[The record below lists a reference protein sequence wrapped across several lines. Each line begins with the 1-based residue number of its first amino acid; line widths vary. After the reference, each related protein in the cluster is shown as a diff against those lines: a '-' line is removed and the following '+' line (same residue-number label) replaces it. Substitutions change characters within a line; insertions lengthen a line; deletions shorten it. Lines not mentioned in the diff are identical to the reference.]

1 MPRRALVFDLDG
13 TLVDTAPDLHA
24 TLNVVLADH
33 GRASLDLDQV
43 RNLVGQGA
51 GKLVE
56 RGFRMTGA
64 PLDPEPL
71 KAAVA
76 EFLAYYGDN
85 LSVFSRPFPETRDLL
100 ARFKTEGYRLGI
112 CTNKPEHLSRKLL
125 ADIAFLTYFDAL
137 FGGDTLP
144 VSKPDPA
151 PLLSTLKAIGATPET
166 GVMIGD
172 SPTDVATAKAAG
184 VPVIAVDF
192 GYSHIPAAELGADA
206 VISAYAELPAALA
219 AIR

>member
-1 MPRRALVFDLDG
+1 MSRRALVFDLDG

-24 TLNVVLADH
+24 TLNVVLASH
-33 GRASLDLDQV
+33 GRSRLDLDQV

-51 GKLVE
+51 RTLVE

-76 EFLAYYGDN
+76 EFLAHYGDN
-85 LSVFSRPFPETRDLL
+85 IAVFSRPFPGVEGLL
-100 ARFKTEGYRLGI
+100 ADFKAEGYRLGV
-112 CTNKPEHLSRKLL
+112 CTNKAEHLSRKLL
-125 ADIAFLTYFDAL
+125 GEIAFLTYFDAL
-137 FGGDTLP
+137 FGGDTLA

-151 PLLSTLKAIGATPET
+151 PLLSALEAIGATPEN

-219 AIR
+219 AIG